1 MCPEHSSFKL
11 FCLCKAFL
19 FQSLPRSAIIS
30 VFVLK
35 HSFFKSLLNFCKAY
49 MFQEFSEGLVSTY
62 VYVSAESS
70 KAFNTLS
77 KIFTLD

>member
-1 MCPEHSSFKL
+1 
-11 FCLCKAFL
+11 
-19 FQSLPRSAIIS
+19 
-30 VFVLK
+30 
-35 HSFFKSLLNFCKAY
+35 